1 MRRFRSLLALA
12 ALLVATASVA
22 ADAAPS
28 WPQTITQDGNTLRI
42 YPPQLDSWAN
52 RLDFTGRV
60 AAVVTPAGGT
70 AATGVLHITA
80 RTSTDAAHRVVALS
94 DIQVTDAQFPTAAAA
109 DATKASALA
118 KALMPKAGISL
129 SLDYLLAALVQA
141 GQTATSAPLGTTPP
155 TSSSPSSR
163 PGSCSSRHADF
174 VTVAGTTVQ
183 YAINTNWPVLR
194 TVNAPTLYLLDSTGW
209 LTSETLTTGV
219 WEYAT
224 QLPPDF
230 AQLPDTKDWQDVR
243 QNLSPA
249 PEGQAPLLI
258 DVSTTPAELIVVV
271 GAPQYQQ
278 VPGTGI
284 YTVTNTEAWC
294 SGTATRRT
302 TWWPAVGS
310 APTGSAVRGRTP
322 PVICRRTSP
331 TFRPTD
337 RSPPCS
343 PRCRTRRRRARP
355 RCRRRFRTSPPS
367 AARTPAPASRTTAIR
382 NSRRSRGRHWRTPST
397 RRAT

>member
-1 MRRFRSLLALA
+1 VVSGACAARVIPLTLRIMRRLLLLPLA
-12 ALLVATASVA
+12 ALVVATASFA

-28 WPQTITQDGNTLRI
+28 WPQTYTQDGNTLVI
-42 YPPQLDSWAN
+42 YPPQLDTWAN

-60 AAVVTPAGGT
+60 AAVATPAGGT

-80 RTSTDAAHRVVALS
+80 RTSTDATHRVVALS
-94 DIQVTDAQFPTAAAA
+94 DINVTDAQFPTAAPA

-155 TSSSPSSR
+155 TIFLAEQPAR
-163 PGSCSSRHADF
+163 LVQFEGTPTF

-209 LTSETLTTGV
+209 LTSETLATGV

-224 QLPPDF
+224 QIPPDF

-258 DVSTTPAELIVVV
+258 EVSTTPAELIVMV
-271 GAPQYQQ
+271 GAPSNSSRR
-278 VPGTGI
+278 VG
-284 YTVTNTEAWC
+284 C
-294 SGTATRRT
+294 SARKIVGGVVASGAELAL
-302 TWWPAVGS
+302 WPAC
-310 APTGSAVRGRTP
+310 T
-322 PVICRRTSP
+322 
-331 TFRPTD
+331 
-337 RSPPCS
+337 
-343 PRCRTRRRRARP
+343 
-355 RCRRRFRTSPPS
+355 S
-367 AARTPAPASRTTAIR
+367 AASR
-382 NSRRSRGRHWRTPST
+382 
-397 RRAT
+397 